1 MKKRIWLI
9 LLIAVIC
16 FTSCTPLLPSESST
30 NENIPETS
38 PAPLP
43 EASTPESEYP
53 DDPVETSPLFAEY
66 GAVAEYLV
74 EEDGKLYLVLPIS
87 QTKVYAEHCKEH
99 LYKVKLEDLAIADR
113 AISEEIAKY
122 PNNGGIGLS
131 YDGHYLLIYFEAIVS
146 IDPPN
151 TQDGLDSGCGID
163 HNHVYYSNPIAAD
176 PLD

>member
-38 PAPLP
+38 PAPLS
-43 EASTPESEYP
+43 EASTPESESP

-87 QTKVYAEHCKEH
+87 QTKVYAERCKEH
-99 LYKVKLEDLAIADR
+99 LYKVKLEDLASADEALSR
-113 AISEEIAKY
+113 EITKYTNSAID
-122 PNNGGIGLS
+122 LS
-131 YDGHYLLIYFEAIVS
+131 YDGHYLLIYFEAIVP

-151 TQDGLDSGCGID
+151 TQDGLNSGCGID
-163 HNHVYYSNPIAAD
+163 HDHVYQSFPIAAD